1 MENQE
6 QAEQPEMTLSLQ
18 HAHVQIATEL
28 YSDLHVDSK
37 TMDVQQSLNLNS
49 KHLNVQNLE
58 IVHT

>member
-28 YSDLHVDSK
+28 YSDLDSK